1 MPVHG
6 GSHHP
11 VADPPV
17 GLHEHLQPQPGHR
30 RLQRLARLHL
40 PPGGLRV
47 FQLQRLRTGHLPNWI
62 QLDLIQLDLIQLDL
76 IELDLIELD
85 LIELDLVELE

>member
-1 MPVHG
+1 M
-6 GSHHP
+6 
-11 VADPPV
+11 

-47 FQLQRLRTGHLPNWI
+47 FQLQRLRTGHLPNCI
-62 QLDLIQLDLIQLDL
+62 QLDSIELDSIELDS
-76 IELDLIELD
+76 IELDLIE
-85 LIELDLVELE
+85 